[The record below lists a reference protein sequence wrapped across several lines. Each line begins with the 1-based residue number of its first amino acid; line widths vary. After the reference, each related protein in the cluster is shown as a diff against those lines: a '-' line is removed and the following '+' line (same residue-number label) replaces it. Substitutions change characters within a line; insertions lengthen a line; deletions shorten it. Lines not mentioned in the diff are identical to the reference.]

1 MRKIITVAAASAALL
16 VATTAVPVP
25 AQARDGGAIA
35 AGIITGLAA
44 GAILGSAI
52 GPQPVP
58 PVAFGPVYDAP
69 SCYWAPGRPYWNG
82 YGWVR
87 PRVQV
92 CE

>member
-1 MRKIITVAAASAALL
+1 MRKFIAIAASSAVLLATSAAA
-16 VATTAVPVP
+16 P
-25 AQARDGGAIA
+25 ANARDGGAIA

-44 GAILGSAI
+44 GAILGSAV
-52 GPQPVP
+52 GAQPVP
-58 PVAFGPVYDAP
+58 PVAIGPVYDAP

-92 CE
+92 CD